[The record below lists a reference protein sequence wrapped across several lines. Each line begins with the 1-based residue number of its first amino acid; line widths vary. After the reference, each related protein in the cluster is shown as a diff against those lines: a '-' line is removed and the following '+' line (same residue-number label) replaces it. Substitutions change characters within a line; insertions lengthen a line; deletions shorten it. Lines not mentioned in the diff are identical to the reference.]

1 MTSFIMCRKY
11 YIAFIRLADAQTIT
25 VIMPYY
31 FYANCDSKDCY
42 RLSITAKLFANMLK
56 RAGVDSVMILDSPT
70 PQLEGFFDMKVDNL
84 KVRICQHFVD
94 HG

>member
-1 MTSFIMCRKY
+1 MIMFPKF
-11 YIAFIRLADAQTIT
+11 YIAFIRLASAQTIT

-56 RAGVDSVMILDSPT
+56 RAGADTVMILDSPT
-70 PQLEGFFDMKVDNL
+70 PQLEGFFDMTIDNL
-84 KVRICQHFVD
+84 KVSIFLHLVD
-94 HG
+94 HV